1 MNYYET
7 LYIIHPALDA
17 GRVKEMVLSVNEAL
31 EKEGGSVVSID
42 VWGKKKLAYEIEKQ
56 RYGTY
61 VLIQFTGDG
70 SGNSK
75 LNVELEHN
83 PNILSY
89 LTIKIEEGKMSTK
102 ILSLDEQIRGDNP
115 TPSKSTV
122 DSKAPKEEAP
132 AVVEEAP
139 VAEEKAPAV
148 VEEAPVAEEE
158 APAVVEE
165 APVVEEEAPVVEE
178 EAPVAEEEAPAVVE
192 EAPTKKDNNEEDT
205 KE

>member
-17 GRVKEMVLSVNEAL
+17 GRVKEMVLSVNQAL
-31 EKEGGSVVSID
+31 EKEGGSVASID

-61 VLIQFTGDG
+61 VLVQFTGDG

-75 LNVELEHN
+75 FNVELEHN

-115 TPSKSTV
+115 TPSKSMV
-122 DSKAPKEEAP
+122 DSKAPKEESP
-132 AVVEEAP
+132 AVDEETP
-139 VAEEKAPAV
+139 I
-148 VEEAPVAEEE
+148 AEEE

-165 APVVEEEAPVVEE
+165 SPAADEETPT
-178 EAPVAEEEAPAVVE
+178 AEE